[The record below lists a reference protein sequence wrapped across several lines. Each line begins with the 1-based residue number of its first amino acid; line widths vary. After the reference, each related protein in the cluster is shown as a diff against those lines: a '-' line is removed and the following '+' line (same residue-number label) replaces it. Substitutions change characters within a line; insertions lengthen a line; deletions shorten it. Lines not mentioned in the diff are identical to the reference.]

1 VKKKQKYYYIVVDD
15 MGSKDNNF
23 IEGAFPLTEEGKETA
38 ERYAKQLSGATGRKY
53 KIKER

>member
-23 IEGAFPLTEEGKETA
+23 IEGAFPLTEEGKENA
-38 ERYAKQLSGATGRKY
+38 KRYAKQLSGATGRKY
-53 KIKER
+53 KIKEK